1 VANVFISHTGADIG
15 WAQQIHGWLSEDQH
29 SVFLDVDQHDGVRA
43 GEEWRPRLY
52 ERLRWADAVIC
63 VVTPAYLESA
73 WCAAE
78 IGAAQALGIEI
89 LPVRAASEPLDD
101 QLLTTKQYV
110 DVVRDASGGRDRL
123 RLRLSVIDGSG
134 GRGWPDDASPY
145 PGLRSFQLREHRV
158 FFGRGR
164 EIKEITERLR
174 SPAERGE
181 RAVLTVVGPSGCG
194 KSSLVRA
201 GVLPRIAGGD
211 EWLTVPPIVPGSDP
225 MGNLVRAIASLV
237 RERHIDFGVASLRA
251 NLQHSGLKA
260 VATDLLVAAQAD
272 SQCKLL
278 IVVDQFEELLTQ
290 TEPRDRA
297 AFVETIEPALG
308 GPVQALATM
317 RPEFLDPAS
326 KDVDL
331 SKLPPRIQP
340 VRPLAADALR
350 EVIEQPAEIAGLS
363 FDDGLVSRLV
373 TDTGSGDALP
383 LLAFTLEQLAD
394 GVRRGGQLT
403 HQRYDEIG
411 GVQGALQRQADA
423 ALDEACSKTGVT
435 RHQVIS
441 ALLDLVTIDE
451 QGRPT
456 KRRAVIDELSSTM
469 VNELEPFV
477 DRRLLST
484 QAEGER
490 TFVGVAHEAFLV
502 NWAPLKDE
510 IDVEVTALRGR
521 RIVENAANDWV
532 ASGRDQGTLLQGR
545 QLAKATVDTGV
556 ELKAVTTNEANHS
569 AAQARPLAT
578 RLSGSRRLVS
588 RVELNDTAREFLEAS
603 MRFDRARR
611 RRRVTQV
618 VAVIASLLLVTGAA
632 LAGLFYARAEQSQ
645 AEASARQAIASRLQ
659 NEAADM
665 LAQNKPGGDFQAF
678 QKLLAAHALT
688 GEADDAPLRDAIVR
702 RFNTDKILY
711 AHAGINSVAFSAD
724 GHRVATGGD
733 DGKVR
738 LWDAASFTPQGAP
751 LTVGTQRVTSVEF
764 SPDGHRLASVSG
776 DAVRL
781 SNAENGQPLGLP
793 LPGHTA
799 TVVSVAFSPDGHRL
813 ATGGFDNTVRLWDAD
828 TAQQIGAPLTGHTAT
843 VMGVAFSP
851 DGHRVASASA
861 DKTVRLWNLDT
872 GQQVGAPLTGH
883 TAGVNGVA
891 FSPDGRRLASAS
903 DDKTVRLWNLDTGQQ
918 VGAPLTGHTD
928 AVSSVAFSPDG
939 RHVASG
945 SFDKTVRV
953 WNAVTGQ
960 PVGDPLTGHTDEVW
974 GVAFS
979 PDGRR
984 LASGDS
990 DGGLR
995 IWRMDAAE
1003 QLTGLDDVALTVAF
1017 SPDGHRVATGG
1028 LDGTVRLWDAG
1039 TGEPEGAPLTGHND
1053 SVTSV
1058 AFSPDGHRLASASND
1073 TTVRLWDVDA
1083 VKPFGGPL
1091 TGHTDRVTSVA
1102 FSPDGHSIASAS
1114 FDKTVR
1120 LWDANTGKPVGAR
1133 LTGHTSAVTDVAFS
1147 PDGRRLASASDD
1159 KTVRLW
1165 NVDTGQPIGAPLTG
1179 HTAAVETVAFSPDGH
1194 RLASAGDDRTV
1205 RLWDAGTGELLGQ
1218 PLTGHDGAVV
1228 DVAFSPDM
1236 HRLASASWDNTVRFW
1251 DAETGRDLG
1260 VPLTGHT
1267 DTVNS
1272 VAFSPDGERLVTTSR
1287 DRTARFWPAVFSP
1300 ESLCNKLTTNMNP
1313 DQWHEWISDD
1323 KRVKYRELCTGLPR
1337 ADD

>member
-15 WAQQIHGWLSEDQH
+15 WAREIHGWLSEDGHQ
-29 SVFLDVDQHDGVRA
+29 VFLDVDRHDGVPV
-43 GEEWRPRLY
+43 GVEWERLLY
-52 ERLRWADAVIC
+52 ERLRSADAVVC
-63 VVTPAYLESA
+63 VVSPAYFESV

-78 IGAAQALGIEI
+78 IGAARALGTEL
-89 LPVRAASEPLDD
+89 LPVRASYGQLDD
-101 QLLTTKQYV
+101 QLLTLLQFV
-110 DVVRDASGGRDRL
+110 DVAGDPTDARERL
-123 RLRLSVIDGSG
+123 RSRLSVIDGTG
-134 GRGWPDDASPY
+134 GRGWADDQSPY
-145 PGLRSFQLREHRV
+145 PGLRAFELGEHRV
-158 FFGRGR
+158 FFGRAR
-164 EIKEITERLR
+164 EITQIAERLR
-174 SPAERGE
+174 SPAERTAPE
-181 RAVLTVVGPSGCG
+181 VLAIVGPSGCG

-201 GVLPRIAGGD
+201 GVLPRIASD
-211 EWLTVPPIVPGSDP
+211 ALFLPLAPIVPGSDP
-225 MGNLVRAIASLV
+225 MVGLERELAALVKNRHFDVEV
-237 RERHIDFGVASLRA
+237 RSLRGSRPERLKDFA
-251 NLQHSGLKA
+251 N
-260 VATDLLVAAQAD
+260 DILLAAGAD
-272 SQCKLL
+272 SRCKL
-278 IVVDQFEELLTQ
+278 VVFVDQFEELLTQ
-290 TEPRDRA
+290 TSIADRA
-297 AFVETIEPALG
+297 NFVEALAPTLG
-308 GPVQALATM
+308 GPIQVLATL
-317 RPEFLDPAS
+317 RPEFLDPLAR
-326 KDVDL
+326 DPDL
-331 SKLPPRIQP
+331 SKLGLRLRQ
-340 VRPLAADALR
+340 VRPLESEALR
-350 EVIEQPAEIAGLS
+350 EVIEGPAKVAGLS
-363 FDDGLVSRLV
+363 FEEGLVTELV

-383 LLAFTLEQLAD
+383 LLAFTLEQLAQ
-394 GVRRGGQLT
+394 GLKRGDQVS
-403 HQRYDEIG
+403 HQRYVDIG

-423 ALDEACSKTGVT
+423 ALQHACDKAGVT
-435 RHQVIS
+435 RDQVIS
-441 ALLDLVTIDE
+441 TLLDLVTIDAE
-451 QGRPT
+451 GRPT

-484 QAEGER
+484 EAEGER
-490 TFVGVAHEAFLV
+490 TVVGVAHEAFLV
-502 NWAPLKDE
+502 NWPPLKDE
-510 IDVEVTALRGR
+510 IDVQVTALRGR

-545 QLAKATVDTGV
+545 QLSKATVDTGA
-556 ELKAVTTNEANHS
+556 ELKAVTTNEANRS
-569 AAQARPLAT
+569 AAQARPLPT

-611 RRRVTQV
+611 RRRITEVA
-618 VAVIASLLLVTGAA
+618 AVIAILLLVTGAA

-645 AEASARQAIASRLQ
+645 AEASARQAIASKLQ

-678 QKLLAAHALT
+678 QKLLAAHSLT
-688 GEADDAPLRDAIVR
+688 GEAYDAPLRDAIVR

-711 AHAGINSVAFSAD
+711 AQAGINSVAFSAD

-738 LWDAASFTPQGAP
+738 IWDATSFALQGAP
-751 LTVGTQRVTSVEF
+751 LTVGTQKVTSVKF

-781 SNAENGQPLGLP
+781 SNADNGQLLGLP

-828 TAQQIGAPLTGHTAT
+828 TAQQIGAPLTGHTAP
-843 VMGVAFSP
+843 VMDVAFSP
-851 DGHRVASASA
+851 DGHRLASVSD
-861 DKTVRLWNLDT
+861 DKTVRLWNVDT
-872 GQQVGAPLTGH
+872 GQQNGAALTGH

-891 FSPDGRRLASAS
+891 FSPDGHSLASAS
-903 DDKTVRLWNLDTGQQ
+903 DDKTVRLWNVDTGQQ
-918 VGAPLTGHTD
+918 VGAALTGHT
-928 AVSSVAFSPDG
+928 ATVMRVAFSPDG
-939 RHVASG
+939 RRVAS
-945 SFDKTVRV
+945 SSLDKTVRV

-960 PVGDPLTGHTDEVW
+960 PVGDPLTGHPDEVW
-974 GVAFS
+974 AVAFS

-984 LASGDS
+984 LASGGS
-990 DGGLR
+990 LGELR
-995 IWRMDAAE
+995 IWKMDAPQ

-1039 TGEPEGAPLTGHND
+1039 TGEPVGAPLTGHND

-1083 VKPFGGPL
+1083 VKRFGGPL

-1120 LWDANTGKPVGAR
+1120 LWDADTGKPVGAR
-1133 LTGHTSAVTDVAFS
+1133 FTGHTSAVEDVAFS
-1147 PDGRRLASASDD
+1147 PDGHRLASASAD
-1159 KTVRLW
+1159 KTVQLW
-1165 NVDTGQPIGAPLTG
+1165 DVGTGQPIGVPLVG
-1179 HTAAVETVAFSPDGH
+1179 HTDVVETVAFSPDGH

-1205 RLWDAGTGELLGQ
+1205 RLWDADTGKPIGE
-1218 PLTGHDGAVV
+1218 PLTGHNGAVG
-1228 DVAFSPDM
+1228 DVAFSPDK
-1236 HRLASASWDNTVRFW
+1236 RQLASGSWDQTVRFW
-1251 DAETGRDLG
+1251 DADTGRPLG
-1260 VPLTGHT
+1260 ALTGHT
-1267 DTVNS
+1267 NTVNS

-1300 ESLCNKLTTNMNP
+1300 ESLCNKLTTNLNP
-1313 DQWHEWISDD
+1313 DQWHEWISKD
-1323 KRVKYRELCTGLPR
+1323 KRVEYRELCLGLPR